1 MAFFESFVRN
11 SIDSPAGGGVDLVL
25 VFFFSLFFNGI
36 QQANVIV
43 DWPPVIWCFA
53 CNGLVSISS
62 QLQSELLNNRTLRVG
77 REDGVDKNWNKKIRL
92 ITSED
97 SRVSA

>member
-11 SIDSPAGGGVDLVL
+11 SIDSPAGGGGGLDLVL
-25 VFFFSLFFNGI
+25 VVFFPSFFNGI

-77 REDGVDKNWNKKIRL
+77 SEGGVGKSWNKKKI
-92 ITSED
+92 D
-97 SRVSA
+97 

>member
-11 SIDSPAGGGVDLVL
+11 SIDSPAGGGGGFSFGS
-25 VFFFSLFFNGI
+25 FFPLFFNGI
-36 QQANVIV
+36 QQPNVIV

-53 CNGLVSISS
+53 YNGLVSISS

-77 REDGVDKNWNKKIRL
+77 SEGGVGKSCNKKKYINH
-92 ITSED
+92 I
-97 SRVSA
+97 

>member
-11 SIDSPAGGGVDLVL
+11 SIDSPAGGAG
-25 VFFFSLFFNGI
+25 FSFGSFFSLFFNGI

-43 DWPPVIWCFA
+43 HWPPVIWCFA

-62 QLQSELLNNRTLRVG
+62 QLQSELLNSRTLRVG
-77 REDGVDKNWNKKIRL
+77 SEGGVGKSWNKKIRL